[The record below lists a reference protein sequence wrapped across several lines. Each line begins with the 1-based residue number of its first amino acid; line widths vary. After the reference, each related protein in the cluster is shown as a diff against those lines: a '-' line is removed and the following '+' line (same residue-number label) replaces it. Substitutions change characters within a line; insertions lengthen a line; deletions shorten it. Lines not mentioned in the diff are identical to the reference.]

1 MRKKLRK
8 KLRKIETERE
18 KHTHMYTRMIANE
31 FLLLVQELFLRNRP
45 RSGMETNDTAK
56 KKKKFRSHGRT
67 RTMNIS
73 CVIECLLPTELNL
86 VIILPSLKKNKLYNN
101 MPTQWHHI
109 STVII
114 FSGCASI
121 MRRSL
126 RFTTDSTQT
135 DTNWPGST
143 G

>member
-31 FLLLVQELFLRNRP
+31 FLLLVQELFRLFP
-45 RSGMETNDTAK
+45 PKSSPGMETNDTAK

-126 RFTTDSTQT
+126 RFTTDSTYS
-135 DTNWPGST
+135 N
-143 G
+143 

>member
-1 MRKKLRK
+1 
-8 KLRKIETERE
+8 
-18 KHTHMYTRMIANE
+18 MYTRMIANE
-31 FLLLVQELFLRNRP
+31 FLLLVQELFRLFPQNGVRVP
-45 RSGMETNDTAK
+45 SSSWRSEVSPKSSGREWKPIK
-56 KKKKFRSHGRT
+56 KKKKKKNCDGDRQT
-67 RTMNIS
+67 RTMNINS
-73 CVIECLLPTELNL
+73 ATGWLLPTELNL
-86 VIILPSLKKNKLYNN
+86 VIIIPSLKKNKLYNN